1 MEKEVNYRKQ
11 LLEMQIKLNNKDRV
25 ILEQRNI
32 VLEKQLRI
40 EDLENELHE
49 LKKKHVEPARE
60 FLNLNIKQ
68 YEKRECGECARATSM
83 NFRCENE
90 YCCNFL

>member
-11 LLEMQIKLNNKDRV
+11 ILEMQIKINNKERV

-32 VLEKQLRI
+32 VLEKQLKI
-40 EDLENELHE
+40 EDLENELLE

-60 FLNLNIKQ
+60 FLNSNIKQ
-68 YEKRECGECARATSM
+68 KRECGECSRATTM

-90 YCCNFL
+90 YCCNF